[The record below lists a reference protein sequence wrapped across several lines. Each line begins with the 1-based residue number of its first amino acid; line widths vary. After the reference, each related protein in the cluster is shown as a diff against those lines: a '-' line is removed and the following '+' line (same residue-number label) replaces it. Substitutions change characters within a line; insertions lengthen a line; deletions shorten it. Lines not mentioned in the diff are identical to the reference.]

1 MMSKECDHCGFRD
14 PMPFNCKFCGGSFCY
29 NHRLPESHNCPGLV
43 QLKERVR
50 ESGKYSFP
58 DLKPALK
65 KERTSPLRPVS
76 KALSVMKASYS
87 LTILAIVLFSFFL
100 QYIFGSKYFFYLE
113 LYPGDIFS
121 QPLKL
126 LINLVTH
133 MFLHNGPFHLLFN
146 MLFLYF
152 FGPELER
159 RIGGKKFLK
168 VFFITGIIGG
178 VSYVLWSLFIY
189 FMFNSPPSPAVGA
202 SGALF
207 GIFGCLAILAPEI
220 RVYLFF
226 IPVPMKL
233 THALV
238 FFTLLDII
246 FIVGGDPIAL
256 SAHLGGAAAGLVMG
270 IWLKKK
276 GQYVMGHQT
285 PWG

>member
-1 MMSKECDHCGFRD
+1 MMSKECDYCSFRD

-50 ESGKYSFP
+50 ESGKYNFP
-58 DLKPALK
+58 DRRLTLK
-65 KERTSPLRPVS
+65 KERPSPFRPVY
-76 KALSVMKASYS
+76 KAMSVIKSSYS
-87 LTILAIVLFSFFL
+87 LTILAIVLVSFFL
-100 QYIFGSKYFFYLE
+100 DFVIGYKYF
-113 LYPGDIFS
+113 LYFALFPSDILT
-121 QPLKL
+121 QQLKFAL
-126 LINLVTH
+126 NLVTH
-133 MFLHNGPFHLLFN
+133 MFLHNGGFHLLFN
-146 MLFLYF
+146 MMFLYF

-159 RIGGKKFLK
+159 RIGGKKFLT
-168 VFFITGIIGG
+168 VFFISGITGG

-207 GIFGCLAILAPEI
+207 GIFACLAILAPEI

-256 SAHLGGAAAGLVMG
+256 SAHLGGAAAGLLMG
-270 IWLKKK
+270 SWMKKK
-276 GQYVMGHQT
+276 GQYMKVHQT